1 MTFWMFL
8 RGVEILIFSGNT
20 FFVKHHLNIQ
30 GGRVLNHVFKS
41 LDGCELISHFP
52 KIIFRGLAS
61 GCPASCLWIFSVTID
76 Q

>member
-41 LDGCELISHFP
+41 LYGCELISHFP
-52 KIIFRGLAS
+52 KYYIPWIGLRMPCILS
-61 GCPASCLWIFSVTID
+61 MDFFCHN
-76 Q
+76 